1 MSIVTA
7 YNLAQSFGHNEIFS
21 GISFK
26 IEADSRIGLV
36 GPNGVGKSSLL
47 HILAGLEKPAAGGYF
62 MTQQKRLGYLHQE
75 AIDAFADQGRTLQ
88 AEMLTVF
95 APLQQMESELRQLEQ
110 QMAQGELSDALFAD
124 YSTLLETYEQQGG
137 YTYETRIAQVLTGL
151 GFGETDWVRPLAQF
165 SGGQKTRALLARLLL
180 ESPDLLML
188 DEPTNHLDV
197 ESIAWLET
205 ILAQWQG
212 ALLIVSHD
220 RYFLNRVVN
229 TVWEMSASEIE
240 VYRGNYSAYL
250 KQRQERWAT
259 REQEFTAKQER
270 LAKEMSFIYKHMG
283 SGRGHNMAVGKLR
296 RVSDELGTEGRAISV
311 ARAKEKFN
319 ALRRPDGE
327 WNRMEMAINASQLSG
342 KIILRTQRLQVGYRK
357 PLFVADDIRLL
368 RGECAALIGPNGSG
382 KTTLVNTILGKL
394 PPLAGGFQLGA
405 SLKIGYFAQA
415 HDNLHPEQSV
425 IDAFLHHQAVD
436 QQPRLDADRARHSLA
451 RYLFQG
457 DDVFKQIGALSGGE
471 RGRLALAILAQ
482 QGANFLVLDEPTN
495 HLDIPAQESLQA
507 ALEQYE
513 GTILLISHDRYLID
527 QLATQIWTIQEGRLQ
542 VYAGR
547 YADFIRR

>member
-7 YNLAQSFGHNEIFS
+7 YNLAQSFGHHEIFS

-75 AIDAFADQGRTLQ
+75 AIEAFADQGRTLQ
-88 AEMLTVF
+88 TEMLTVF
-95 APLQQMESELRQLEQ
+95 APLQKLEGELRQLEQ

-124 YSTLLETYEQQGG
+124 YSTLLEAYEQQGG
-137 YTYETRIAQVLTGL
+137 YSYETRIAQVLTGL
-151 GFGETDWVRPLAQF
+151 GFGETDWERPLAQF

-205 ILAQWQG
+205 MLAQWQG

-296 RVSDELGTEGRAISV
+296 RVCD
-311 ARAKEKFN
+311 
-319 ALRRPDGE
+319 
-327 WNRMEMAINASQLSG
+327 
-342 KIILRTQRLQVGYRK
+342 
-357 PLFVADDIRLL
+357 
-368 RGECAALIGPNGSG
+368 
-382 KTTLVNTILGKL
+382 
-394 PPLAGGFQLGA
+394 
-405 SLKIGYFAQA
+405 
-415 HDNLHPEQSV
+415 
-425 IDAFLHHQAVD
+425 
-436 QQPRLDADRARHSLA
+436 
-451 RYLFQG
+451 
-457 DDVFKQIGALSGGE
+457 
-471 RGRLALAILAQ
+471 
-482 QGANFLVLDEPTN
+482 
-495 HLDIPAQESLQA
+495 
-507 ALEQYE
+507 
-513 GTILLISHDRYLID
+513 
-527 QLATQIWTIQEGRLQ
+527 
-542 VYAGR
+542 
-547 YADFIRR
+547 